1 MNGRHIRDGLSGV
14 GMLIALGG
22 LVVIVQQCGCIPP
35 RTAKPA
41 AYGVELEECNR
52 TAKTCEESI
61 RCENQVR
68 ARYGRPPRTGGC
80 E

>member
-1 MNGRHIRDGLSGV
+1 MLLVIAGLAFVV
-14 GMLIALGG
+14 GH
-22 LVVIVQQCGCIPP
+22 CSGCIPP

-41 AYGVELEECNR
+41 AYGAELAACSE